1 MMNFLSIRL
10 LFFTLAITLFFS
22 SCSKQEKEVYEDYIV
37 SDNPVPSYKGVSS
50 LQIRNY
56 INKLKVDLLGDPP
69 TEAEFETWMGQLIE
83 AELSD
88 SIRLSMVRNFTSD
101 PRYFDR
107 FFEWNSANMLES
119 LDYNALDEQINTIDY
134 VIDLQ
139 YQNGDTLE
147 GQLLKISLDK
157 LQLLR
162 DAAAD
167 LEQEDI
173 DIRGF
178 YTRMINNS
186 FYDEINMGTENFV
199 IATFENLAGRLP
211 TAYELAS
218 SKNIVDGDLG
228 ILFLETGNNKDDF
241 MNIFMNSDA
250 FRQGVIQL
258 QYDFLLAR
266 PANAVE
272 LEELMPL
279 LASQQNILPIQEY
292 ILTSDE
298 YAGFE

>member
-1 MMNFLSIRL
+1 M
-10 LFFTLAITLFFS
+10 LAIAFTFV
-22 SCSKQEKEVYEDYIV
+22 SCNKQERDVYEDYIV
-37 SDNPVPSYKGVSS
+37 TDNPVPAYNGVSS
-50 LQIRNY
+50 LQIKNY
-56 INKLKVDLLGDPP
+56 INKLKVDLLGEQP
-69 TEAEFETWMGQLIE
+69 TEAEFNQWLNTLIE
-83 AELSD
+83 YELSD
-88 SIRLSMVRNFTSD
+88 SIRKVMVRSYTSD
-101 PRYFDR
+101 MRYYDR
-107 FFEWNSANMLES
+107 LFEWNSANMLEA
-119 LDYNALDEQINTIDY
+119 LDYNALDDQINTVAY

-139 YQNGDTLE
+139 YQNGDTLS
-147 GQLLKISLDK
+147 GQLLTVGLAK

-162 DAAAD
+162 DAAGD
-167 LEQEDI
+167 LEQGEI

-211 TAYELAS
+211 TEYELAS
-218 SKNIVDGDLG
+218 SKNMVDGELG
-228 ILFLETGNNKDDF
+228 LLFLENGNNKDNF
-241 MNIFMNSDA
+241 MEIFMNSDA

-258 QYDFLLAR
+258 QFDFLLAR

-272 LEELMPL
+272 LDELMPVL
-279 LASQQNILPIQEY
+279 KSTQDILPIQEY